1 VDRAA
6 DHVHMVRR
14 IVGPAIAAILF
25 ASAVAAPAGARQAN
39 SAGPARISTAM
50 RALESGI
57 LADLNRVRT
66 QHGLVPLRPSGRL
79 NAAASQH
86 SREMARVGYFS
97 HNSADGSAFWRRIQ
111 RFYPSSGYGSWS
123 VGENLLWSSP
133 DVDAAGAIKMWM
145 GSPEH
150 RANLLN
156 PSWREVG
163 LSAVHSDSA
172 PGTYHGLGVTIV
184 TADFGART
192 K

>member
-1 VDRAA
+1 
-6 DHVHMVRR
+6 MVRR
-14 IVGPAIAAILF
+14 IVGPAIAAILL
-25 ASAVAAPAGARQAN
+25 ASAVAAPAGARPAR

-50 RALESGI
+50 RALQSGI
-57 LADLNRVRT
+57 LVDLNRVRA
-66 QHGLVPLRPSGRL
+66 QHGLVPLRPSTKL

-111 RFYPSSGYGSWS
+111 RFYMSSGYGSWS

-133 DVDAAGAIKMWM
+133 DVDATGAIKMWM

-150 RANLLN
+150 RANILN

>member
-1 VDRAA
+1 
-6 DHVHMVRR
+6 MVRR
-14 IVGPAIAAILF
+14 IVGPAIAAILL
-25 ASAVAAPAGARQAN
+25 ASAVAAPASARQAR
-39 SAGPARISTAM
+39 SAGPARTSTAM
-50 RALESGI
+50 RALESRV
-57 LADLNRVRT
+57 LVDLNRVRA
-66 QHGLVPLRPSGRL
+66 QHALAPLRPSGRL
-79 NAAASQH
+79 NAAAGQH

-133 DVDAAGAIKMWM
+133 DVDAPGAIKMWM

-184 TADFGART
+184 TADFGARS

>member
-1 VDRAA
+1 
-6 DHVHMVRR
+6 MVRR
-14 IVGPAIAAILF
+14 IVGPAIAAILL
-25 ASAVAAPAGARQAN
+25 ASAVAAPAGARSERQARP
-39 SAGPARISTAM
+39 AGPARVSTAM

-57 LADLNRVRT
+57 LADLNRVRA
-66 QHGLVPLRPSGRL
+66 QHGLAPLRASGRL

-97 HNSADGSAFWRRIQ
+97 HDSADGSAFWRRIA
-111 RFYPSSGYGSWS
+111 RFYPSGGYGSWS

-133 DVDAAGAIKMWM
+133 DVDASGAIKMWM

-156 PSWREVG
+156 RSWREVG

>member
-1 VDRAA
+1 
-6 DHVHMVRR
+6 MVRR
-14 IVGPAIAAILF
+14 IVGPAIAAILLT
-25 ASAVAAPAGARQAN
+25 SAVAAPAGARQAR
-39 SAGPARISTAM
+39 SAGPARSSTAM
-50 RALESGI
+50 RALESRV
-57 LADLNRVRT
+57 LVDLNRVRA
-66 QHGLVPLRPSGRL
+66 QHGLAPLRPSPNL

-111 RFYPSSGYGSWS
+111 RFYPANGYGSWS

-172 PGTYHGLGVTIV
+172 PGTYHGLGVTIM

>member
-1 VDRAA
+1 
-6 DHVHMVRR
+6 MVRR
-14 IVGPAIAAILF
+14 IVGPAIAAILL
-25 ASAVAAPAGARQAN
+25 ASAVAAPAGARQARF
-39 SAGPARISTAM
+39 AGPARSSTAM
-50 RALESGI
+50 RALQSGI
-57 LADLNRVRT
+57 LVDMNRVRV
-66 QHGLVPLRPSGRL
+66 QHGLVPLRPSPKL

-97 HNSADGSAFWRRIQ
+97 HSSADGSAFWRRIE
-111 RFYPSSGYGSWS
+111 RYYSSNGYRSWS

-184 TADFGART
+184 TADFGARQ

>member
-1 VDRAA
+1 
-6 DHVHMVRR
+6 MVRR
-14 IVGPAIAAILF
+14 IMGPAIAAILL
-25 ASAVAAPAGARQAN
+25 ASAVAAPAGARQARPE
-39 SAGPARISTAM
+39 GPNRVSTAM

-57 LADLNRVRT
+57 LVDLNRVRA
-66 QHGLVPLRPSGRL
+66 QHGLAPLRLSPRL
-79 NAAASQH
+79 SAAASQH

-97 HNSADGSAFWRRIQ
+97 HSSADGSAFWRRIA
-111 RFYPSSGYGSWS
+111 RFYSSSGYGSWS

-133 DVDAAGAIKMWM
+133 DVDAANAIKMWM

-156 PSWREVG
+156 RSWREVG

-172 PGTYHGLGVTIV
+172 PGSYHGLGVTIV

>member
-1 VDRAA
+1 
-6 DHVHMVRR
+6 M
-14 IVGPAIAAILF
+14 
-25 ASAVAAPAGARQAN
+25 VAAAVFAASSHAAPR
-39 SAGPARISTAM
+39 SYTRLTS
-50 RALESGI
+50 LETGVLSEI
-57 LADLNRVRT
+57 NNFRT
-66 QHGLVPLRPSGRL
+66 QHGLARL
-79 NAAASQH
+79 TLSRDLTAAAGEH
-86 SREMARVGYFS
+86 SSEMAKDGYFAHTS
-97 HNSADGSAFWRRIQ
+97 FDGQAFWKRIQ
-111 RFYPSSGYGSWS
+111 GFYSSASWPFWS

-156 PSWREVG
+156 RSWREVG

>member
-1 VDRAA
+1 
-6 DHVHMVRR
+6 MVRR
-14 IVGPAIAAILF
+14 IVGPAIAAILL
-25 ASAVAAPAGARQAN
+25 ASAVAAPAGARSGRQARP
-39 SAGPARISTAM
+39 AGPARAATAL
-50 RALESGI
+50 RALESRVLVDI
-57 LADLNRVRT
+57 NRVRA
-66 QHGLVPLRPSGRL
+66 QHGLAPLRLSSKL
-79 NAAASQH
+79 SAAASQH

-97 HNSADGSAFWRRIQ
+97 HSSADGGAFWRRIA
-111 RFYPSSGYGSWS
+111 RFYPSNGYSSWS

-133 DVDAAGAIKMWM
+133 DVDAPGAVKMWM

-156 PSWREVG
+156 RSWREVG

-184 TADFGART
+184 TADFGARQ

>member
-1 VDRAA
+1 
-6 DHVHMVRR
+6 MVRR
-14 IVGPAIAAILF
+14 IVGPAIAAILL
-25 ASAVAAPAGARQAN
+25 ATAVAAPAGARSGRRAL
-39 SAGPARISTAM
+39 SAGPTQVASAM
-50 RALESGI
+50 RALESRV
-57 LADLNRVRT
+57 LVDLNRVRVE
-66 QHGLVPLRPSGRL
+66 HGLAPLRASSKL
-79 NAAASQH
+79 NAAATQH

-97 HNSADGSAFWRRIQ
+97 HSSADGAAFWRRIE
-111 RFYPSSGYGSWS
+111 RFYPSTGYRSWS

-133 DVDAAGAIKMWM
+133 DVDAEGAIKMWM

-156 PSWREVG
+156 RSWREVG

>member
-1 VDRAA
+1 
-6 DHVHMVRR
+6 MVRR
-14 IVGPAIAAILF
+14 IVGPAIAAILL
-25 ASAVAAPAGARQAN
+25 ASAVAAPAGARTDRQARP
-39 SAGPARISTAM
+39 AGPAQAATAM
-50 RALESGI
+50 RALESRVLVDI
-57 LADLNRVRT
+57 NRVRA
-66 QHGLVPLRPSGRL
+66 QHGLAPLRLSPRL

-97 HNSADGSAFWRRIQ
+97 HSSADGGAFWRRIA
-111 RFYPSSGYGSWS
+111 RFYTSSGYSSWS

-133 DVDAAGAIKMWM
+133 DVDAPGAVKMWM
-145 GSPEH
+145 ASPEH

-156 PSWREVG
+156 RSWREVG

-184 TADFGART
+184 TADFGARQ

>member
-1 VDRAA
+1 
-6 DHVHMVRR
+6 MVRR
-14 IVGPAIAAILF
+14 IVGPAIAAILL
-25 ASAVAAPAGARQAN
+25 ATAVAAPAGARQAR

-57 LADLNRVRT
+57 LVDLNRVRV
-66 QHGLVPLRPSGRL
+66 QHGLAPLRASTKL
-79 NAAASQH
+79 SAAATQH

-97 HNSADGSAFWRRIQ
+97 HESADGAAFWRRIE
-111 RFYPSSGYGSWS
+111 RFYPSNGYRSWS

-133 DVDAAGAIKMWM
+133 DVDAEGAIKMWM

-156 PSWREVG
+156 KNWREVG

-184 TADFGART
+184 TADFGARQ

>member
-1 VDRAA
+1 
-6 DHVHMVRR
+6 MVRR
-14 IVGPAIAAILF
+14 IVGPAIAAILL
-25 ASAVAAPAGARQAN
+25 ASAVAAPAGARQAR
-39 SAGPARISTAM
+39 SAGPARTLTAM
-50 RALESGI
+50 HALESRV
-57 LADLNRVRT
+57 LVEMNRVRA
-66 QHGLVPLRPSGRL
+66 QHGLAPLRGSVRL
-79 NAAASQH
+79 NAAAGQH

-97 HNSADGSAFWRRIQ
+97 HNSADGGAFWRRIQ
-111 RFYPSSGYGSWS
+111 RFYTSSGYRSWS

-133 DVDAAGAIKMWM
+133 DVDAVGAIKMWM

-156 PSWREVG
+156 ASWREVG
-163 LSAVHSDSA
+163 LSAVHSESA

>member
-1 VDRAA
+1 
-6 DHVHMVRR
+6 MVRR
-14 IVGPAIAAILF
+14 IVGPAIAAFLL
-25 ASAVAAPAGARQAN
+25 ATAVAAPAGARQAR
-39 SAGPARISTAM
+39 SAGPTRVATAM
-50 RALESGI
+50 RALESRV
-57 LADLNRVRT
+57 LVDLNRVRA

-79 NAAASQH
+79 SAAASQH

-97 HNSADGSAFWRRIQ
+97 HSSADGAAFWRRIE
-111 RFYPSSGYGSWS
+111 RYYPSSGYRSWS

-172 PGTYHGLGVTIV
+172 PGTYQGLGVTIM
-184 TADFGART
+184 TADFGARQ

>member
-1 VDRAA
+1 
-6 DHVHMVRR
+6 MVRR
-14 IVGPAIAAILF
+14 IVGPAIAAILL
-25 ASAVAAPAGARQAN
+25 ASAVAAPAGARQAR
-39 SAGPARISTAM
+39 SAGPARTSTAM
-50 RALESGI
+50 RALASGI
-57 LADLNRVRT
+57 LVDLNRVRA
-66 QHGLVPLRPSGRL
+66 QHGLAPLRPSTKL

-97 HNSADGSAFWRRIQ
+97 HNSADGSVFWRRIQ
-111 RFYPSSGYGSWS
+111 RFYASSGYGSWS

-150 RANLLN
+150 RANILN
-156 PSWREVG
+156 SSWREVG

-184 TADFGART
+184 TADFGARHS
-192 K
+192 

>member
-1 VDRAA
+1 
-6 DHVHMVRR
+6 MVRR
-14 IVGPAIAAILF
+14 IVGPAIAAFLL
-25 ASAVAAPAGARQAN
+25 ATAVAAPAGARSGRQAR
-39 SAGPARISTAM
+39 SAGPARVSTAM
-50 RALESGI
+50 RALESRV
-57 LADLNRVRT
+57 LVDLNRVRV
-66 QHGLVPLRPSGRL
+66 QHGLAPLRPSPRL

-97 HNSADGSAFWRRIQ
+97 HNSADGGAFWRRIE
-111 RFYPSSGYGSWS
+111 RFYPSNGYGSWS

-145 GSPEH
+145 ASPEH

-156 PSWREVG
+156 RGWREIG
-163 LSAVHSDSA
+163 LAAVHSDSA

-184 TADFGART
+184 TADFGSRD

>member
-1 VDRAA
+1 
-6 DHVHMVRR
+6 MVRR
-14 IVGPAIAAILF
+14 IVGPAIAAILL
-25 ASAVAAPAGARQAN
+25 ASAVAAPAGARQAR
-39 SAGPARISTAM
+39 SAGPARVSTAM

-57 LADLNRVRT
+57 LVDLNRVRA
-66 QHGLVPLRPSGRL
+66 QHGLAPLRPSGRL

-97 HNSADGSAFWRRIQ
+97 HSSADGSAFWRRIQ
-111 RFYPSSGYGSWS
+111 RFYASSGYRSWS

>member
-1 VDRAA
+1 
-6 DHVHMVRR
+6 MVRR
-14 IVGPAIAAILF
+14 IVGPAIAAILL
-25 ASAVAAPAGARQAN
+25 ATAVAAPAGARQAR
-39 SAGPARISTAM
+39 SAGPARVSTAM

-57 LADLNRVRT
+57 LVDLNRVRV
-66 QHGLVPLRPSGRL
+66 QYGLPPLRSSGRL

-111 RFYPSSGYGSWS
+111 HFYPSSGYGSWS

-156 PSWREVG
+156 RSWREVG
-163 LSAVHSDSA
+163 LSAVHSDAA

-184 TADFGART
+184 TADFGARQ

>member
-1 VDRAA
+1 
-6 DHVHMVRR
+6 MVRR
-14 IVGPAIAAILF
+14 IVGPAIAAILL
-25 ASAVAAPAGARQAN
+25 ASAVAAPAGARSSRQARP
-39 SAGPARISTAM
+39 AGPARTATAL
-50 RALESGI
+50 RALESRVLVDI
-57 LADLNRVRT
+57 NRVRA
-66 QHGLVPLRPSGRL
+66 QHGLGPLRLSPRL
-79 NAAASQH
+79 NAAAAQH

-97 HNSADGSAFWRRIQ
+97 HSSADGGAFWRRIA
-111 RFYPSSGYGSWS
+111 RFYPSNGYSSWS

-133 DVDAAGAIKMWM
+133 DVDAPGAIKMWM

-184 TADFGART
+184 TADFGTRT

>member
-1 VDRAA
+1 
-6 DHVHMVRR
+6 MVRR
-14 IVGPAIAAILF
+14 IVGPAFAALLL
-25 ASAVAAPAGARQAN
+25 ATAVAAPAGARIERQARP
-39 SAGPARISTAM
+39 AGPARAATAL
-50 RALESGI
+50 RALESRVLVDI
-57 LADLNRVRT
+57 NRVRA
-66 QHGLVPLRPSGRL
+66 QHGLAPLRPSPRL

-97 HNSADGSAFWRRIQ
+97 HSSADGGAFWRRIA
-111 RFYPSSGYGSWS
+111 RFYPSNGYSSWS

-133 DVDAAGAIKMWM
+133 DVDAPGAVKMWM

-163 LSAVHSDSA
+163 LSAVHSDAA

>member
-1 VDRAA
+1 
-6 DHVHMVRR
+6 MVRR
-14 IVGPAIAAILF
+14 ILGPAFAAILL
-25 ASAVAAPAGARQAN
+25 ASAVAAPAGARIERQARP
-39 SAGPARISTAM
+39 AGPTRTSTAL
-50 RALESGI
+50 RALESRV
-57 LADLNRVRT
+57 LVDMNRVRV
-66 QHGLVPLRPSGRL
+66 QHGLVPLRPAPRL

-97 HNSADGSAFWRRIQ
+97 HNSADGAAFWRRIK
-111 RFYPSSGYGSWS
+111 RFYSSAGYRSWS

-133 DVDAAGAIKMWM
+133 DVDAPGAIKMWM

>member
-1 VDRAA
+1 
-6 DHVHMVRR
+6 MVRR
-14 IVGPAIAAILF
+14 IVGPAIAAILLV
-25 ASAVAAPAGARQAN
+25 SAVAAPAGARQAR
-39 SAGPARISTAM
+39 SAGPARSSTAM

-57 LADLNRVRT
+57 LVDLNRVRA
-66 QHGLVPLRPSGRL
+66 QHGLDPLRVSSRL
-79 NAAASQH
+79 NAAAGQH

-97 HNSADGSAFWRRIQ
+97 HNSADGGAFWRRIQ
-111 RFYPSSGYGSWS
+111 RFYTSSGYRSWS

-156 PSWREVG
+156 PSWHEVG

-184 TADFGART
+184 TADFGARA

>member
-1 VDRAA
+1 
-6 DHVHMVRR
+6 MVRR
-14 IVGPAIAAILF
+14 IVGPAIAAILL
-25 ASAVAAPAGARQAN
+25 ASAVAAPAGARSERQAR
-39 SAGPARISTAM
+39 SAGPTRVSTAM
-50 RALESGI
+50 RALESRV
-57 LADLNRVRT
+57 LVDLNRVRV
-66 QHGLVPLRPSGRL
+66 QHGLAPLRPSPRL

-97 HNSADGSAFWRRIQ
+97 HNSADGAAFWRRIE
-111 RFYPSSGYGSWS
+111 RFYSSAGYRSWS

-133 DVDAAGAIKMWM
+133 DVDAGGAIKMWM

-163 LSAVHSDSA
+163 LSAVHSASA

-184 TADFGART
+184 TADFGARQ

>member
-1 VDRAA
+1 
-6 DHVHMVRR
+6 MVRR
-14 IVGPAIAAILF
+14 IVGPAIAALLL
-25 ASAVAAPAGARQAN
+25 ASAVAAPAGARQAR
-39 SAGPARISTAM
+39 SAGPARSSTAM
-50 RALESGI
+50 RALQSRV
-57 LADLNRVRT
+57 LVNLNRVRA
-66 QHGLVPLRPSGRL
+66 QHGLAPLRPSPKL

-97 HNSADGSAFWRRIQ
+97 HSSADGSAFWRRIQ
-111 RFYPSSGYGSWS
+111 RFYSSDGYGSWS

-133 DVDAAGAIKMWM
+133 AVDAARAIKMWM

-172 PGTYHGLGVTIV
+172 PGTYHGLGVTIM